1 MADEYYGYVGTLLK
15 VNLTDM
21 TVEKIPTNTYDTDKW
36 IGGRGL
42 GSIIQWTECP
52 TTAGAL
58 DPENVLTFLTGSLT
72 GTMLDG
78 GRTFVQAVSPAGYPD
93 TGSFARSSFGSSFAP
108 EMKFAGYDGII
119 FMGKAPYPVYFYI
132 NDDIAEIRD
141 ARDLWGMDNFAV
153 QNELYR
159 RSGNKAKIASIGP
172 CRRAHVHVLHHPV
185 RRVVGHGHGLLRCR
199 HGLEEPEGHLHP
211 GYRLREGRRSPGPAR
226 FGGVHPEP
234 VLPQALRDDARG
246 AGELLRGLLAGV
258 ASPDRHRPVQRGPR
272 PGGQARD
279 RLHRLLLLP
288 LGRLRLR
295 RPLQGRDPA

>member
-172 CRRAHVHVLHHPV
+172 AGEHMSMFSTILSDESSATGMGSFGAVMGSKNLKAISIQGTGSVKVADPQ
-185 RRVVGHGHGLLRCR
+185 GLLDLVEYTQNLCCR
-199 HGLEEPEGHLHP
+199 KLYETTPEAPANSYVGSWQASLPLTDTDLYKEARDPEGKLEIAYTGCYSCP
-211 GYRLREGRRSPGPAR
+211 W
-226 FGGVHPEP
+226 GGC
-234 VLPQALRDDARG
+234 G
-246 AGELLRGLLAGV
+246 S
-258 ASPDRHRPVQRGPR
+258 ASASRT
-272 PGGQARD
+272 
-279 RLHRLLLLP
+279 
-288 LGRLRLR
+288 
-295 RPLQGRDPA
+295 DPA